1 MEPQDILSSEDSVL
15 GKNTTN
21 TADNNVITDSEMNAV
36 SSSVDSPE
44 SVCETTPS
52 DSESVRSD
60 SVSGICSREQVI
72 ERIKALL
79 EMPVEEVKDEIDT
92 LKQLYYKQ
100 RKNEIEEAHRKYDE
114 KTDGEKGEFQIP
126 FDSLGRYFKKP
137 FKCIQREKG
146 GVYSGLREGKRR
158 KFST

>member
-21 TADNNVITDSEMNAV
+21 TTDNNVITDNAV
-36 SSSVDSPE
+36 SSSADSPE

-72 ERIKALL
+72 ERIKVLL

-100 RKNEIEEAHRKYDE
+100 RKNEIEENR
-114 KTDGEKGEFQIP
+114 
-126 FDSLGRYFKKP
+126 R
-137 FKCIQREKG
+137 R
-146 GVYSGLREGKRR
+146 KRR
-158 KFST
+158 VPNTV